1 MARHLFY
8 ASKSALC
15 VIVRHFCS
23 QFIQLILTTLEKSM
37 SVNSFVHAL
46 LSLNL
51 LEKEYGLSQIG
62 SGGRAVFDAIVRHHS
77 AGKAPSPS
85 DLLIENLSSRSS
97 VYRHIAR
104 LKSIG
109 LIKEQWQEG
118 RCLLMLS
125 SRAEEMVERLVTI
138 SHQRVSPMHLDSA
151 AH

>member
-1 MARHLFY
+1 
-8 ASKSALC
+8 
-15 VIVRHFCS
+15 
-23 QFIQLILTTLEKSM
+23 M

-77 AGKAPSPS
+77 AGRAPSPS

-138 SHQRVSPMHLDSA
+138 SHQRVASMPLESV

>member
-1 MARHLFY
+1 
-8 ASKSALC
+8 
-15 VIVRHFCS
+15 
-23 QFIQLILTTLEKSM
+23 M

-125 SRAEEMVERLVTI
+125 SRSEEMVERLVTI
-138 SHQRVSPMHLDSA
+138 RHERSA
-151 AH
+151 SVQFENATH